1 MVIKIGITGSIGMG
15 KSTVSS
21 IFRNNNI
28 KVWDADF
35 EVHNLYRK
43 GKDGYNSII
52 SIYPELKDKVEINR
66 KKVSNLLREKKIDLK
81 LIEEIIHPLL
91 IRSREEFIKKNKK
104 DKLLIFDIPLLY
116 ETKAYIWLDY
126 VINVFC
132 SKKNQIERL
141 KKRENFDIKKINYLI
156 SKQIS
161 VNRKNKKA
169 DYVINTD
176 QDLKQ
181 VERQVINFIKTMRK
195 FND

>member
-21 IFRNNNI
+21 IFRNNDI

-35 EVHNLYRK
+35 EVHNLYKK
-43 GKDGYNSII
+43 GKEGYNSII

-141 KKRENFDIKKINYLI
+141 KQRENFDKKKINYLI

-161 VNRKNKKA
+161 VNQKNKKA

>member
-35 EVHNLYRK
+35 EVHNLYKK

-141 KKRENFDIKKINYLI
+141 KQRENFDIKKINYLI

-161 VNRKNKKA
+161 VNQKNKKA

>member
-1 MVIKIGITGSIGMG
+1 LVIKIGITGSIGMG

-35 EVHNLYRK
+35 EVHNLYK
-43 GKDGYNSII
+43 NGKDGYNSII

-161 VNRKNKKA
+161 VNQKNKKA

>member
-35 EVHNLYRK
+35 EVHNLYKK
-43 GKDGYNSII
+43 GREGYNSII

-66 KKVSNLLREKKIDLK
+66 KKVSDLLREKKIDLK

-132 SKKNQIERL
+132 SEKNQIERL

-161 VNRKNKKA
+161 VNQKNKKA

-181 VERQVINFIKTMRK
+181 VERQVINFLETMGK

>member
-1 MVIKIGITGSIGMG
+1 MAIKIGITGSIGMG

-35 EVHNLYRK
+35 EVHTLYKK
-43 GKDGYNSII
+43 GKEGYNSII
-52 SIYPELKDKVEINR
+52 LIYPELKDKVEINR

-132 SKKNQIERL
+132 SKKSQIERL
-141 KKRENFDIKKINYLI
+141 KRRENFDVKKINYLI

-161 VNRKNKKA
+161 VNQKNKKA

>member
-35 EVHNLYRK
+35 EVHNLYKK
-43 GKDGYNSII
+43 GEEGYNSII

-141 KKRENFDIKKINYLI
+141 KQRENFDIKKINYLI

-161 VNRKNKKA
+161 VNQKNKKA

-181 VERQVINFIKTMRK
+181 VERQVINFIKTMRE

>member
-35 EVHNLYRK
+35 EVHTLYKK
-43 GKDGYNSII
+43 GKEGYNSII
-52 SIYPELKDKVEINR
+52 SIYPELEDKVEINR

-161 VNRKNKKA
+161 VNQKNKKA

>member
-1 MVIKIGITGSIGMG
+1 MAIKIGITGSIGMG

-21 IFRNNNI
+21 IFKNNNI

-35 EVHNLYRK
+35 EVHNLYKK
-43 GKDGYNSII
+43 GKEGYNSII

-66 KKVSNLLREKKIDLK
+66 KKVSNLLKEKKIDLK

-91 IRSREEFIKKNKK
+91 IKSREEFIKKNKK

-116 ETKAYIWLDY
+116 ETKAYVWLDY

-141 KKRENFDIKKINYLI
+141 KQRENFDIKKTNYLI

-161 VNRKNKKA
+161 VNQKNKKA

-181 VERQVINFIKTMRK
+181 VERQVVNFIKTMRK

>member
-35 EVHNLYRK
+35 EVHNLYKK
-43 GKDGYNSII
+43 GKEGYNSII

-104 DKLLIFDIPLLY
+104 DKFLIFDIPLLY

-141 KKRENFDIKKINYLI
+141 KQRENFDIKKINYLI

-161 VNRKNKKA
+161 VNQKNKKA

>member
-1 MVIKIGITGSIGMG
+1 MAIKIGITGSIGMG

-35 EVHNLYRK
+35 EVHTLYKK
-43 GKDGYNSII
+43 GKEGYNSIT
-52 SIYPELKDKVEINR
+52 SIYPDLKDKVEINR
-66 KKVSNLLREKKIDLK
+66 KKVFYLLREKKIDLK

-91 IRSREEFIKKNKK
+91 IKSREKFIKKNEKEQ
-104 DKLLIFDIPLLY
+104 LLIFDIPLLY
-116 ETKAYIWLDY
+116 ETKAHIWLDY

-132 SKKNQIERL
+132 SENNQIERL
-141 KKRENFDIKKINYLI
+141 KNREDFDTKKINYLI

-161 VNRKNKKA
+161 ANQKNKKA
-169 DYVINTD
+169 DFVINTD
-176 QDLKQ
+176 QDIRQ
-181 VERQVINFIKTMRK
+181 VERHVVNIIETVRK

>member
-35 EVHNLYRK
+35 EVHNLYKK
-43 GKDGYNSII
+43 GKEGYNSII

-66 KKVSNLLREKKIDLK
+66 KKVSNLLKEKKIDLK

-104 DKLLIFDIPLLY
+104 DKFLIFDIPLLY

-161 VNRKNKKA
+161 VNQKNKKA

>member
-21 IFRNNNI
+21 IFKNNNI

-35 EVHNLYRK
+35 EVHNLYKK
-43 GKDGYNSII
+43 GKEGYNSII

-91 IRSREEFIKKNKK
+91 IKSREEFIKKNKK

-141 KKRENFDIKKINYLI
+141 KKRENFDIRKINYLI

-161 VNRKNKKA
+161 VNQKNKKA

>member
-1 MVIKIGITGSIGMG
+1 LVIKIGITGSIGMG

-35 EVHNLYRK
+35 EVHNLYKK
-43 GKDGYNSII
+43 GKEGYNSII

-91 IRSREEFIKKNKK
+91 IKSREEFIKKNKK

-141 KKRENFDIKKINYLI
+141 KQRENFDIKKINYLI

-161 VNRKNKKA
+161 VNQKNKKA

>member
-35 EVHNLYRK
+35 EVHNLYKK
-43 GKDGYNSII
+43 GKEGYNSII

-141 KKRENFDIKKINYLI
+141 KQRENFDIKKINYLI

-161 VNRKNKKA
+161 VNKKNKKA

>member
-35 EVHNLYRK
+35 EVHNLYKK
-43 GKDGYNSII
+43 GEDGYNSII

-141 KKRENFDIKKINYLI
+141 KQRENFDIKKINYLI

-161 VNRKNKKA
+161 VNQKNKKA

>member
-1 MVIKIGITGSIGMG
+1 MAIKIGITGSIGMG

-21 IFRNNNI
+21 IFKNNNI

-35 EVHNLYRK
+35 EVHNLYKK
-43 GKDGYNSII
+43 GKEGYNSII

-91 IRSREEFIKKNKK
+91 IKSREEFIKKNKK

-141 KKRENFDIKKINYLI
+141 KQRENFDIKKINYLI

-161 VNRKNKKA
+161 VNQKNKKA

-181 VERQVINFIKTMRK
+181 VERQVVNFIKTMRK

>member
-1 MVIKIGITGSIGMG
+1 MVIKVGITGSIGMG

-21 IFRNNNI
+21 IFRNNDI

-35 EVHNLYRK
+35 EVHNLYKK
-43 GKDGYNSII
+43 GKEGYNSII

-141 KKRENFDIKKINYLI
+141 KQRENFDIKKINYLI

-161 VNRKNKKA
+161 VNQKNKKA

-181 VERQVINFIKTMRK
+181 VERQVINFIKTMKK

>member
-1 MVIKIGITGSIGMG
+1 MAIKIGITGSIGMG

-21 IFRNNNI
+21 IFRKNNF
-28 KVWDADF
+28 KVWDADS
-35 EVHNLYRK
+35 EVHNLYKK
-43 GKDGYNSII
+43 GKEGYNSLI

-141 KKRENFDIKKINYLI
+141 KQRENFDKKKINYLI

-161 VNRKNKKA
+161 VNQKNKKA

>member
-1 MVIKIGITGSIGMG
+1 LVIKIGITGSIGMG

-161 VNRKNKKA
+161 VNQKNKKA

>member
-1 MVIKIGITGSIGMG
+1 LVIKIGITGSIGMG

-35 EVHNLYRK
+35 EVHNLYKR
-43 GKDGYNSII
+43 GKEGYDSII

-141 KKRENFDIKKINYLI
+141 KQRENFDIKKINYLI

-161 VNRKNKKA
+161 VNQKNKKA

>member
-1 MVIKIGITGSIGMG
+1 MG

-35 EVHNLYRK
+35 EVHNLYKK
-43 GKDGYNSII
+43 GKEGYNSII

-116 ETKAYIWLDY
+116 ETKAYLWLDY

-141 KKRENFDIKKINYLI
+141 KQRENFDIKKINYLI

-161 VNRKNKKA
+161 VNQKNKKA